1 MKIIGL
7 TGAIGSG
14 KSYIAQIFESIG
26 IPIYNSDK
34 KAKLIIQQ
42 NTELQNAIIQLLGK
56 NAFLENGVYN
66 TSFVAKIVFN
76 DNEKLNKLNHLVHN
90 YVKEDSEKWA
100 LENNNAPYLLKESA
114 LLFEANVFINCFK
127 TICVIAPEIL
137 RIERVMNR
145 DKISENEVQ
154 NRMKNQYSQ
163 EKKAE
168 LADYIIINDGK
179 ALIIPQVYN
188 IHQNILHQINVDS
201 ISHKNQ

>member
-26 IPIYNSDK
+26 IPIYNSDT
-34 KAKLIIQQ
+34 KAKLIIQ
-42 NTELQNAIIQLLGK
+42 NNLSVRKAIIQLLGE

-76 DNEKLNKLNHLVHN
+76 DNEKLNKLNYLVHN

-100 LENNNAPYLLKESA
+100 LENNNAPYLIKESA
-114 LLFEANVFINCFK
+114 LLFEANVYANCFK
-127 TICVIAPEIL
+127 TICVTAPEII

-145 DKISENEVQ
+145 DKISETEVQ
-154 NRMKNQYSQ
+154 NRMKNQFSQ
-163 EKKAE
+163 EKKAL
-168 LADYIIINDGK
+168 LADYKIINDGK
-179 ALIIPQVYN
+179 TLIIPQVYN
-188 IHQNILHQINVDS
+188 IHQKILHLINVDS